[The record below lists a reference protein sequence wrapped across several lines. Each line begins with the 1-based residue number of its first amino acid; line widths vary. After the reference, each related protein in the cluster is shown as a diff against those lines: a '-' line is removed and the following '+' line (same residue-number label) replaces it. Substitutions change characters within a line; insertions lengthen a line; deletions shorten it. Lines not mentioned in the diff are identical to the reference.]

1 MAPLSE
7 PALADSTRVESIW
20 DKALA
25 LITDE
30 DLKLYLKTAVRM
42 QKRDILPAV
51 LEAVNERQQ
60 ECLRKRWILKSDGNQ
75 IIVRD
80 LLEKVADSARRFNER
95 GNMTVQSDSINASF
109 PWAAIRFLLR
119 AAVGSVQEFANRCTQ
134 LDVIARLISRCHG
147 FESQYLEQR
156 SLPANEIAAEALTH
170 LYAGILTHLGRMVSD
185 FKGNPLVPAIKS
197 ESRVEEDAEFTE
209 KILGQTNDMLR
220 LASWTDAQIF
230 DFPEPDF
237 IRLSDQTVESWYS
250 LSEEE
255 HTKMLDWLSP
265 LKCHEHHQFI
275 SDYRMPGFG
284 QWLLNDPRYKS
295 WHTSNYSSILSLQGI
310 LGCGKTTL
318 CSVVVD
324 DLITTTTKYPTA
336 APFSY
341 IYCSSE
347 EFERGRSSSNDVM
360 RTILSQL
367 AFGRAEQSRVYN
379 SLWSDFE
386 RRSAL
391 ARVNEVDVDKLTSDD
406 CVRLILEIAEQEPL
420 TVVIDGLDHIK
431 GEGNRAIIDALANIV
446 MNSENVVKV
455 LLSTKDNHHHLS
467 VLSPNETINVTAQE
481 VRSDMETFVN
491 HQLDTALAAGWVDGR
506 VWPTL
511 RGVLRQALLDNAG
524 ESFISAQLQIRRLT
538 SERTEEGIMFA
549 LRNNVAA
556 DLNSMYEHVLKGIL
570 EETGPDRTTTITTFS
585 LLLYMRES
593 LTPSAFLS
601 AVATT
606 SDITLTL
613 PQLMEMCSGLIVLDP
628 KCNTLRFLHS
638 SFKEYLVN
646 IDLFS
651 PISGHRLLTELCLEV
666 CSRGPP
672 VDYEMSSAKDS
683 IYAYAAANWLVHFK
697 AVQDEQLEDALCK
710 LVLAFL
716 FDEGFNITSS
726 FGIWLD
732 NIQLLVKHFPN
743 GHVLKEA
750 VGGVPNTREALL
762 FIVSAFGLD
771 KILEPVLQATL
782 GVDLSCKTHQGH
794 TPIYLAAAF
803 GHISVILTL
812 LNHGAEID
820 VQGGGHGS
828 PLNAACFAGHTDV
841 VGKLLEHGASPRCG
855 TAVCNALEAAYQ
867 GGREGVALRLLQ
879 NGRVLQTAADY
890 ERAVLGAAQAGFLKV
905 LQQLQQD
912 IFTSVKVSEWNE
924 DQMKAVTRKAI
935 EGGHLNVLRWSL
947 SVNAGRTRIFPE
959 DAVAIAVLY
968 GRPHLIQFLLE
979 KGMGIET
986 EGKFGTPLATASLLN
1001 HRALVLLL
1009 LRHGAEVDARGTTG
1023 TALYLAAVKAHT
1035 DIVQLLLQAGAKVN
1049 QKSGSNGTALRAAA
1063 SHGSF
1068 ATTKVLLSAGATVR
1082 VWKISEKPFLAAI
1095 DGGNPDVV
1103 ALMLDHGYREFNSD
1117 HRDLCGL
1124 SGFPSKYRALL
1135 RDASPGRKNLVSRP
1149 LKYDEEPGPSLTPP
1163 ANLDAIFRAEKD
1175 SSSLSDAS
1183 SPEPTCS
1190 RGPMDSYRS
1199 SNSLFRSASLGNKD
1213 VVTLILGKSEALD
1226 IRDEHVTEAASIAS
1240 REGHS
1245 SVLEVLIDYLAPRIP
1260 LESCIKSVIKA
1271 ARGCDYE
1278 HSNVIDV
1285 ALAKA
1290 TQYCPTDQADQLKAK
1305 ARAPSQKCRE
1315 LNSMDRKEL
1324 RSRFEAACE
1333 FQRLDLLKDILES
1346 TNLRQLKSSDLSDGL
1361 QLAVM
1366 KGHTTVVDILLSCEA
1381 LKGMIRISQDYV
1393 IGAARN
1399 GYLDILKALVS
1410 YCQAKPSDAKRIGKH
1425 IGRALVSSCRSGHS
1439 DVVRYLVQEL
1449 SADVNKVV
1457 PDMPIEEEPRRR
1469 RMERRYN
1476 YFGGRSNSSGPPS
1489 YTSPLQAAIRGFGPR
1504 CDPDEF
1510 DFLMVELDFSEI
1522 DNSDISQHEEV
1533 VKILVEHG
1541 ANPNDLGAH
1550 EIFPIQAAADLCTE
1564 KAIQLLIDAGADVNS
1579 VNGEGSSIFRA
1590 AGQETSAAS
1599 IVNVLLDA
1607 GANLLNDEAE
1617 VEKLHQQP
1625 LKYFAGQ
1632 MSSTDFQDSMG
1643 DPDGRFRAAK
1653 SLECVFKDGPGAVI
1667 RTLMARFTQLR
1678 ASDERYGLVLQMA
1691 VCLGD
1696 YSYVDMLLSRGV
1708 NVNALGHYYG
1718 TALQAASRFGHLPMA
1733 TKLLEA
1739 GANVNI
1745 LQGRW
1750 HTALRAAIMSCNEL
1764 IVQLLL
1770 DHGADMHLAFDTDT
1784 VSRSGRKYQS
1794 PTALQLA
1801 VGAGKL
1807 EIVETLLAAGADVSG
1822 DVSGDVSEG
1831 STRPKIGVEHHPLIL
1846 SAEQGNLAIVT
1857 ALLDSGAPV
1866 DVTGQMEIWRYSFN
1880 DVYASPLSAAVKAG
1894 HIDVIQLLLAR
1905 GANVNKKV
1913 NDGFPALMLA
1923 AENGSRQTVQL
1934 LIQHKADVNYSVRG
1948 MSALTFAIS
1957 EGYADIVQDLLAAGA
1972 KVTGMNMPNALS
1984 EACRK
1989 WANTRILELLLEVA
2003 LSTDNPEPT
2012 INQAFSAV
2020 VRLEDEKRMGIL
2032 LDYVP
2037 ANAKR
2042 FIQGCTIGSE
2052 LVVKRMLKQGM
2063 DPNQPDD
2070 QGCYPLHAAAVD
2082 LQASIIQILLN
2093 HGADV
2098 DCISKEHGTPL
2109 MAAVMA
2115 CSAPRF
2121 EFSAEFMGSLER
2133 RNLGCVGS
2141 TWTVGTDFPPPPVKP
2156 QRLDRCEKI
2165 VEVLLKNDA
2174 RPGNVDTSW
2183 LEQAMEASG
2192 EGPPMVGPPLHLAC
2206 LTGSMAIVK
2215 QILDKGASVNE
2226 TGGTFLHALFAAL
2239 VTHQPD
2245 MVKFL
2250 LEHGADTKQFHQK
2263 FGTPLHIAGK
2273 LADVDSVRELL
2284 KHGADATAID
2294 ADGKLPL
2301 EVTILQMDNRRR
2313 LRQGDNKKCEHKKT
2327 LVDMLLQAGG
2337 KIPISE
2343 DLVRNAA
2350 ESGELRQLLDDSD
2363 LYNNALSEQVVCA
2376 VLSSDGTI
2384 SKDEL
2389 HAIMERTGGL
2399 GVTEMMLKAATN
2411 SRMATIL
2418 LDFQAGSKVTAD
2430 VL

>member
-1 MAPLSE
+1 
-7 PALADSTRVESIW
+7 
-20 DKALA
+20 
-25 LITDE
+25 
-30 DLKLYLKTAVRM
+30 
-42 QKRDILPAV
+42 
-51 LEAVNERQQ
+51 
-60 ECLRKRWILKSDGNQ
+60 
-75 IIVRD
+75 
-80 LLEKVADSARRFNER
+80 
-95 GNMTVQSDSINASF
+95 
-109 PWAAIRFLLR
+109 
-119 AAVGSVQEFANRCTQ
+119 
-134 LDVIARLISRCHG
+134 
-147 FESQYLEQR
+147 
-156 SLPANEIAAEALTH
+156 
-170 LYAGILTHLGRMVSD
+170 
-185 FKGNPLVPAIKS
+185 
-197 ESRVEEDAEFTE
+197 
-209 KILGQTNDMLR
+209 
-220 LASWTDAQIF
+220 
-230 DFPEPDF
+230 
-237 IRLSDQTVESWYS
+237 
-250 LSEEE
+250 
-255 HTKMLDWLSP
+255 
-265 LKCHEHHQFI
+265 
-275 SDYRMPGFG
+275 
-284 QWLLNDPRYKS
+284 
-295 WHTSNYSSILSLQGI
+295 
-310 LGCGKTTL
+310 
-318 CSVVVD
+318 
-324 DLITTTTKYPTA
+324 
-336 APFSY
+336 
-341 IYCSSE
+341 
-347 EFERGRSSSNDVM
+347 
-360 RTILSQL
+360 
-367 AFGRAEQSRVYN
+367 
-379 SLWSDFE
+379 
-386 RRSAL
+386 
-391 ARVNEVDVDKLTSDD
+391 
-406 CVRLILEIAEQEPL
+406 
-420 TVVIDGLDHIK
+420 
-431 GEGNRAIIDALANIV
+431 
-446 MNSENVVKV
+446 
-455 LLSTKDNHHHLS
+455 
-467 VLSPNETINVTAQE
+467 
-481 VRSDMETFVN
+481 
-491 HQLDTALAAGWVDGR
+491 
-506 VWPTL
+506 
-511 RGVLRQALLDNAG
+511 
-524 ESFISAQLQIRRLT
+524 
-538 SERTEEGIMFA
+538 MFA

-556 DLNSMYEHVLKGIL
+556 DLNSMYEHILKSIL
-570 EETGPDRTTTITTFS
+570 EETVPARTTAITVFS
-585 LLLYMRES
+585 LLLYMREP

-606 SDITLTL
+606 GDSTLTL
-613 PQLMEMCSGLIVLDP
+613 PRLMEICSGLIVLDP

-638 SFKEYLVN
+638 SVKEYLAN

-651 PISGHRLLTELCLEV
+651 SIPGHRLLTELCLEV

-683 IYAYAAANWLVHFK
+683 IYAYGAAYWPVHFK
-697 AVQDEQLEDALCK
+697 AVQDKQLDDALRK

-716 FDEGFNITSS
+716 FDEGFNISS
-726 FGIWLD
+726 LFGIWLD
-732 NIQLLVKHFPN
+732 NIQLLVKHFSN

-750 VGGVPNTREALL
+750 VGGVANTREALL

-782 GVDLSCKTHQGH
+782 GVDLSCKTLQGH
-794 TPIYLAAAF
+794 SPMYLAAAF
-803 GHISVILTL
+803 GHISVISTL
-812 LNHGAEID
+812 INHGAEID
-820 VQGGGHGS
+820 VQDGRDGS

-841 VGKLLEHGASPRCG
+841 VVKLLEHGTSPRRG
-855 TAVCNALEAAYQ
+855 TAAVNALEAAYH
-867 GGREGVALRLLQ
+867 GGREGVALHLLQ
-879 NGRVLQTAADY
+879 SGSVLQTAADY
-890 ERAVLGAAQAGFLKV
+890 ERAVLGAAQARFLEV
-905 LQQLQQD
+905 LQQLQQPV
-912 IFTSVKVSEWNE
+912 FSSLKVSEWNE

-935 EGGHLNVLRWSL
+935 EGGHFNVLRWSL
-947 SVNAGRTRIFPE
+947 SVNADCTRVFPE

-968 GRPHLIQFLLE
+968 GHAHLIEFLLE

-986 EGKFGTPLATASLLN
+986 EGRFGTPLATASLLN
-1001 HRALVLLL
+1001 HRSLVLLL
-1009 LRHGAEVDARGTTG
+1009 LRHGADVDARGTTG
-1023 TALYLAAVKAHT
+1023 TALYLAALKAHT

-1063 SHGSF
+1063 SHGSL

-1117 HRDLCGL
+1117 HGDLCGL
-1124 SGFPSKYRALL
+1124 SGSPSKYRALL
-1135 RDASPGRKNLVSRP
+1135 RDASPGRKNPVSRP
-1149 LKYDEEPGPSLTPP
+1149 LKYDEEPGPSRIPP
-1163 ANLDAIFRAEKD
+1163 SNLDAIFRAEKD
-1175 SSSLSDAS
+1175 SSLGDAPS
-1183 SPEPTCS
+1183 SEPTCP
-1190 RGPMDSYRS
+1190 RGPIDSYGS

-1213 VVTLILGKSEALD
+1213 VVALLLGKSEALD
-1226 IRDEHVTEAASIAS
+1226 IRDEHVTEAASIAA

-1245 SVLEVLIDYLAPRIP
+1245 SVVEVLIDYVAPRIP

-1271 ARGCDYE
+1271 ARGCDCE

-1290 TQYCPTDQADQLKAK
+1290 TQYCSTDEVDQLKAK
-1305 ARAPSQKCRE
+1305 AQAPAQKYRD

-1324 RSRFEAACE
+1324 RGRFETACE

-1346 TNLRQLKSSDLSDGL
+1346 ANLRQLKSSDLSDGL

-1366 KGHTTVVDILLSCEA
+1366 KGHTKVVDILLSSEA

-1410 YCQAKPSDAKRIGKH
+1410 YYQAKPSDAKRIGKH

-1476 YFGGRSNSSGPPS
+1476 YFGGRSNSPGPPS

-1504 CDPDEF
+1504 CDPDDI
-1510 DFLMVELDFSEI
+1510 DFLIVELDFSEI

-1533 VKILVEHG
+1533 VKILLEHG

-1564 KAIQLLIDAGADVNS
+1564 KAIQLLIDAGVDVNS
-1579 VNGEGSSIFRA
+1579 VNGEGSGIFRA
-1590 AGQETSAAS
+1590 AGRETSAAS

-1607 GANLLNDEAE
+1607 GANLFNDEAE

-1632 MSSTDFQDSMG
+1632 MSTTDFQDSMG
-1643 DPDGRFRAAK
+1643 DPDGRFRLAK
-1653 SLECVFKDGPGAVI
+1653 SLEYVFQDGPGAVI
-1667 RTLMARFTQLR
+1667 RTLMARFPQLR
-1678 ASDERYGLVLQMA
+1678 ASDERYRLVLQMA

-1696 YSYVDMLLSRGV
+1696 YSYVDRLLLRGV

-1718 TALQAASRFGHLPMA
+1718 TALQAASRFGHLPMV

-1770 DHGADMHLAFDTDT
+1770 DHGADMHLAFDIDT
-1784 VSRSGRKYQS
+1784 VSRNGRKYQS

-1801 VGAGKL
+1801 VGVGKL
-1807 EIVETLLAAGADVSG
+1807 EIVEALLAAGADVSG

-1831 STRPKIGVEHHPLIL
+1831 SNRPKIGVEHHPLIL

-1857 ALLDSGAPV
+1857 ALLDAGAPV
-1866 DVTGQMEIWRYSFN
+1866 DVTGQVEIWRYSFN

-1913 NDGFPALMLA
+1913 NDGFTALMLA
-1923 AENGSRQTVQL
+1923 AEKGSRQSVQL

-1948 MSALTFAIS
+1948 MNALKFAVS

-1989 WANTRILELLLEVA
+1989 FANTRILELLLEVA
-2003 LSTDNPEPT
+2003 LGADNPEPS
-2012 INQAFSAV
+2012 INKAFSAV
-2020 VRLEDEKRMGIL
+2020 IRLEDEKRMGIL

-2037 ANAKR
+2037 PNTKR

-2052 LVVKRMLKQGM
+2052 LVVKRMLEQGM

-2082 LQASIIQILLN
+2082 LHPSIIQILLN

-2121 EFSAEFMGSLER
+2121 EFTAEFMGSMER
-2133 RNLGCVGS
+2133 GNLGCVGT
-2141 TWTVGTDFPPPPVKP
+2141 TWTVGTDFPPPLVKP
-2156 QRLDRCEKI
+2156 HRLDRCEKI

-2174 RPGNVDTSW
+2174 RPGNVDPSW
-2183 LEQAMEASG
+2183 LQQAMEASG

-2206 LTGSMAIVK
+2206 LTGSMAMVK
-2215 QILDKGASVNE
+2215 LILDKGASVNE
-2226 TGGTFLHALFAAL
+2226 TGGTFSHALFAAL

-2245 MVKFL
+2245 MVKLL
-2250 LEHGADTKQFHQK
+2250 LERGADTKQVHQK

-2273 LADVDSVRELL
+2273 MADVDSVRELL
-2284 KHGADATAID
+2284 KHGADATVLD

-2313 LRQGDNKKCEHKKT
+2313 LRQGDSKKCEHKKE
-2327 LVDMLLQAGG
+2327 LVDMLLQEGG

-2343 DLVRNAA
+2343 DLVKNAA

-2363 LYNNALSEQVVCA
+2363 LYHNALSEQVVCA

-2411 SRMATIL
+2411 SRMASL
-2418 LDFQAGSKVTAD
+2418 LLGFQASSKVTAD
-2430 VL
+2430 VV